1 MNGVTISGSD
11 AAKDAAIGG
20 YSLKTITDDI
30 ADLKTNGGATSA
42 NTVGIKHS
50 GTVDTVDSLTTIEG
64 STAISGRGIVVTGIV
79 DATTLKEGGTELA
92 AKYAGISEAYT
103 AEKAALKA
111 DKADVDTLKTTVGD
125 ADTGLAAVNTRVTD
139 LQTVTTGMSY
149 DNDTTSTSF
158 SGNVVVG
165 NVGNQTHT
173 QITDNAIIFGEGT
186 DKQVTVDASGIHVG
200 KKAAGGIAL
209 YADADGTH
217 IDHTSLVT
225 GSVTADNLNGVAISG
240 NATDGLSVGGVN
252 IKDLQDRVTTIENS
266 GQAVVPALIRKVSNA
281 PKTTVK
287 M

>member
-1 MNGVTISGSD
+1 MTALETATTGMSYASGTTTFTGVVTAGEFKVGVTGFGFGSDGALTAKTVNGVTISGSD

-173 QITDNAIIFGEGT
+173 QITIMLLF
-186 DKQVTVDASGIHVG
+186 
-200 KKAAGGIAL
+200 
-209 YADADGTH
+209 
-217 IDHTSLVT
+217 
-225 GSVTADNLNGVAISG
+225 SVRVLISR
-240 NATDGLSVGGVN
+240 S
-252 IKDLQDRVTTIENS
+252 Q
-266 GQAVVPALIRKVSNA
+266 
-281 PKTTVK
+281 
-287 M
+287 